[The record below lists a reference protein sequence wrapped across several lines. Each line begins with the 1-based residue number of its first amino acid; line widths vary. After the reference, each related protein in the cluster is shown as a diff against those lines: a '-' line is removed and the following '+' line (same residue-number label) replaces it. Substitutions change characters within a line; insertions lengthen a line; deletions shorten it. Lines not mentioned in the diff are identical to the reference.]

1 MFIGELPPPRAVPFA
16 WSAIRIAPPVSCAVP
31 DQTWDDHRQRIGRLA
46 TTSVVIF
53 ATLAVS
59 TLMLVLAAHA

>member
-1 MFIGELPPPRAVPFA
+1 MFIGELPSPRAIPFA

-31 DQTWDDHRQRIGRLA
+31 GRSEDDRRQWISRLA
-46 TTSVVIF
+46 AMSAVTL